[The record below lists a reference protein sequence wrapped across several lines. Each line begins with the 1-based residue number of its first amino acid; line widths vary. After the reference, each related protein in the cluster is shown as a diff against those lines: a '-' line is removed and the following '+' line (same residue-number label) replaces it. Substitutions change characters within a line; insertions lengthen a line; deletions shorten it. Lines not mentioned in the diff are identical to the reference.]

1 MKHSAPRPGERR
13 ERESRGPIIL
23 TATIDKPNIDTATAS
38 GLARSLMRE
47 VRRASQVGYRSES
60 IGSAEPSALAAI
72 GLSRINPDGARTLRR
87 FLETLQRR
95 DGSVG
100 STRSDQS
107 PGWPTAYAM
116 RAWASAGDDAP
127 FLGAIE
133 RAARW
138 LIDARGETFEPKPHV
153 YDHDT
158 RIPGWAWV
166 SGTHSWVEPTALA
179 VLALRSC
186 GYESH
191 ARVRDG
197 IALLLD
203 RQIESGGWNYG
214 NNRVLGAELHAFP
227 ATTGIALCALRG
239 SASRERVAPSL
250 TFLVESS
257 KEPTSVYSAAW
268 TLLGLDA
275 WNAPLPDR
283 DAFVARALASAPID
297 RTNLAHTA
305 LMLIALQGYEL
316 LACGS
321 DAEADR
327 R

>member
-1 MKHSAPRPGERR
+1 
-13 ERESRGPIIL
+13 
-23 TATIDKPNIDTATAS
+23 
-38 GLARSLMRE
+38 MRE
-47 VRRASQVGYRSES
+47 VRRASQVGYRADA

-72 GLSRINPDGARTLRR
+72 GLSQMNPDGARTLRR
-87 FLETLQRR
+87 FLTTLQRP

-116 RAWASAGDDAP
+116 LAWASVDDAEY
-127 FLGAIE
+127 GTNIK

-138 LIDARGETFEPKPHV
+138 LNEAHGETFEPKPNV

-166 SGTHSWVEPTALA
+166 TGTHSWVEPTALA
-179 VLALRSC
+179 VAALKRC
-186 GYESH
+186 GFADH

-197 IALLLD
+197 VSLLLD
-203 RQIESGGWNYG
+203 RQIASGGWNYG

-227 ATTGIALCALRG
+227 ATTGIALSALHGR
-239 SASRERVAPSL
+239 ASRKQVEPSL
-250 TFLVESS
+250 TFLAESS
-257 KEPTSVYSAAW
+257 KGPTSVYSAAW

-275 WNAPLPDR
+275 WDAPLPDR
-283 DAFVARALASAPID
+283 DEFIARALASAPID

-316 LACGS
+316 FAGR
-321 DAEADR
+321 AEDR
-327 R
+327 KDEH